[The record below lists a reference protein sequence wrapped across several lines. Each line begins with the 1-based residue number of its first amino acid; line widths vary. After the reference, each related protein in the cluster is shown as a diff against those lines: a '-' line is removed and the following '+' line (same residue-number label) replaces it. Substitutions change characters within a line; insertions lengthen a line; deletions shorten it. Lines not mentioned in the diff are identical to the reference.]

1 MGIVYYIYCDISND
15 ILDVANRGI
24 ERNFIGY
31 YMNGWSNKD
40 RAIAVMYFMFTT
52 LSTVGFG
59 DFHPI
64 NEYEAAFTAA
74 VLLFGVSIFSYLMGT
89 FIAISDSCIDLNEEF
104 DDGEELS
111 KFFEIMKKYNKSIC
125 IKIELKKDIEEFFAY
140 KWCHDK
146 NLAISSE

>member
-15 ILDVANRGI
+15 IPGVANNGT
-24 ERNFIGY
+24 EQNFIGY
-31 YMNGWSNKD
+31 YMEGWSNED

-89 FIAISDSCIDLNEEF
+89 FIEISDSFIDLNEEF
-104 DDGEELS
+104 DDGDELC
-111 KFFEIMKKYNKSIC
+111 KFFEIIKKYNKTIET
-125 IKIELKKDIEEFFAY
+125 KLELKKDIEEYFDY
-140 KWCHDK
+140 KWCNDK
-146 NLAISSE
+146 NLAISS